1 LISETISKSNKST
14 LQKQEIAE
22 IVDYLQ
28 NNQNITYADLY
39 KLNEKAG
46 LGWLGKIG
54 KKVLGP
60 LGIAWDAV
68 DGGLQLYDLL
78 TKPLP
83 KLPQPL
89 PSPVDSPR
97 PERGDEFDR
106 RGRELVPAPEYPQLA
121 EIVNYLQNSENVTY
135 ADLIELCEARKA
147 GWGWLRKI
155 GDWLGVGGVEEIAT
169 PLTPMTLD
177 PIGIIPDPFVGPGGQ
192 GGNPRKENQILLVLL
207 ITVQIILP
215 INLPKISQK
224 A

>member
-1 LISETISKSNKST
+1 MQDLYLTEESKKEIIKILTEEYEKILISETISKSNRST
-14 LQKQEIAE
+14 IEKQQIAE

-39 KLNEKAG
+39 KLNES
-46 LGWLGKIG
+46 WWQILGKIG
-54 KKVLGP
+54 KKALGP

-106 RGRELVPAPEYPQLA
+106 RGREIIRAPEYPQLA

-135 ADLIELCEARKA
+135 ADLIEL
-147 GWGWLRKI
+147 
-155 GDWLGVGGVEEIAT
+155 D
-169 PLTPMTLD
+169 D
-177 PIGIIPDPFVGPGGQ
+177 PA
-192 GGNPRKENQILLVLL
+192 NQ
-207 ITVQIILP
+207 P
-215 INLPKISQK
+215 PENLPESMKAFWKNRLLEKINHK
-224 A
+224 